1 MICASEQSVI
11 VDREIHEEFEK
22 LIDYEEM
29 IYKAVKKP
37 LSAFFKVVY
46 KPEIIGSERIPESGR
61 IILAGNHTN
70 YFDCILV
77 ACATDRCVHYLA
89 KDELMKGPLKIIF
102 KNLGIIP
109 VNRRTK
115 DKAALET
122 AISYLNDDKL
132 IGIFPEGTINRTNDI
147 IMPFKFGAVKMA
159 SETKT
164 PVIPFVITGKSL
176 TRYFITLIA
185 LSQLI
190 FSSYC
195 AYTLPKMLYGG

>member
-1 MICASEQSVI
+1 MKEPM
-11 VDREIHEEFEK
+11 
-22 LIDYEEM
+22 L
-29 IYKAVKKP
+29 YKIIQKP

-46 KPEIIGSERIPESGR
+46 KPEIIGSESIPETGR

-77 ACATDRCVHYLA
+77 GCATKRCVHYLA

-115 DKAALET
+115 DKAALDT
-122 AISYLNDDKL
+122 AISYLNDDRL

-159 SETKT
+159 NETKT
-164 PVIPFVITGKSL
+164 PIIPFVITGKYKPFKRNIKIQFMEKIEVSDNL
-176 TRYFITLIA
+176 EEANNKLMKVVSEELMKA
-185 LSQLI
+185 G
-190 FSSYC
+190 
-195 AYTLPKMLYGG
+195 AK